1 MGVLLTSISLSSRP
15 TWSHTHVFTYHWP
28 PTLQL
33 SLLRRPTMNNFLL
46 PKSPTLAS
54 SQLTRWSSV
63 ILVTENTWLAA
74 CCTVVML
81 SPRMST
87 LPLQPSRP
95 REPSSSST
103 GAQLVSRSEST
114 TSHQPLSQVVIL
126 PRCNVPSA
134 C

>member
-15 TWSHTHVFTYHWP
+15 TWSHTHVFTSHWP
-28 PTLQL
+28 PTLQS
-33 SLLRRPTMNNFLL
+33 SLLRKPTMNNFLL

-54 SQLTRWSSV
+54 SQPTRWLSV

-81 SPRMST
+81 SLRMST
-87 LPLQPSRP
+87 LLLQLSKP
-95 REPSSSST
+95 REPSSSSI
-103 GAQLVSRSEST
+103 GVQLVSRLEST
-114 TSHQPLSQVVIL
+114 TNHQLLSQVVIL
-126 PRCNVPSA
+126 QRSNVPFA